1 MAGRGVDI
9 ILGGSSDG
17 QSESEWQKNHNKVIE
32 LGGLHIVGTE
42 RHEARRID
50 NQLRGRAGR
59 QGDPGSSRFYVSLED
74 DVVRRFGGDRFKG
87 LMEWAGMDEDTPIES
102 RLVNRTIEGSQVR
115 VEGYHFDMRKHL
127 VEYDDVI
134 NQHREIIYGERRKIL
149 KGADLKANTLSM
161 IREEMQ
167 DICSEDSIIDIIDS
181 EVKNLVA
188 AHLPANLV
196 SVNPPFD
203 VPKAELEGLI
213 RAVSSKFP
221 PPLWFNEN
229 ALSQMSQGEIEEK
242 LFDYGKS
249 LYKQWRKDIDRGNEI
264 DSQSLQLVEQL
275 VMPALIKKVSTI
287 FPLLSA
293 LDASALSQ
301 LKSKEI
307 EARLIETAETVYEE
321 REKEFG
327 SDATRVLERLVM
339 LRIIDSLWVEHL
351 TEMEQMRQG
360 IGLMGMAQRDPL
372 VAYKTQGHEQFQH
385 LLSTIR
391 HDLVH
396 TIYHMRIE
404 KKEALRPAPS
414 PMAQLASGGDT
425 RFKTPMRVKGKKIG
439 RNEPCPCGSGKKY
452 KHCCGR

>member
-1 MAGRGVDI
+1 
-9 ILGGSSDG
+9 
-17 QSESEWQKNHNKVIE
+17 
-32 LGGLHIVGTE
+32 
-42 RHEARRID
+42 
-50 NQLRGRAGR
+50 
-59 QGDPGSSRFYVSLED
+59 LED

-167 DICSEDSIIDIIDS
+167 D
-181 EVKNLVA
+181 VVA
-188 AHLPANLV
+188 AHIP
-196 SVNPPFD
+196 D
-203 VPKAELEGLI
+203 ERGYDMDMKGLI
-213 RAVSSKFP
+213 TEV
-221 PPLWFNEN
+221 
-229 ALSQMSQGEIEEK
+229 G
-242 LFDYGKS
+242 
-249 LYKQWRKDIDRGNEI
+249 
-264 DSQSLQLVEQL
+264 
-275 VMPALIKKVSTI
+275 TI
-287 FPLLSA
+287 FPLPPELNA
-293 LDASALSQ
+293 DALSQ
-301 LKSKEI
+301 LKPKEI
-307 EARLIETAETVYEE
+307 EARLIETAEALYGE

-372 VAYKTQGHEQFQH
+372 IAYKTQGHEQFQN

-391 HDLVH
+391 HDLVR

-404 KKEALRPAPS
+404 KKEAPRPAPS

-425 RFKTPMRVKGKKIG
+425 KFKTPMRVKGKKIG